1 MHRFF
6 GLLALAAAGL
16 GLYVLFG
23 PDAGP
28 QSVTAQTME
37 HAPVAYGG
45 WALGLIMGL
54 TLAWLASVDWS
65 DLPTRIAGWFRL
77 QCRRLFLV
85 TLGGI
90 FASILLLF

>member
-1 MHRFF
+1 MTFVDLYTRIVDTQGAVDLRY
-6 GLLALAAAGL
+6 GLLFVIAVLSALFLIIQIAA
-16 GLYVLFG
+16 
-23 PDAGP
+23 
-28 QSVTAQTME
+28 
-37 HAPVAYGG
+37 
-45 WALGLIMGL
+45 LIMGL

-77 QCRRLFLV
+77 QRRRLFLV

>member
-16 GLYVLFG
+16 GLYVLLG

-28 QSVTAQTME
+28 KTVSAQTME

-54 TLAWLASVDWS
+54 ALAWLAGVDWS
-65 DLPTRIAGWFRL
+65 DLPTRLADWVRL
-77 QCRRLFLV
+77 QRRRLWLA

-90 FASILLLF
+90 FATILLLF